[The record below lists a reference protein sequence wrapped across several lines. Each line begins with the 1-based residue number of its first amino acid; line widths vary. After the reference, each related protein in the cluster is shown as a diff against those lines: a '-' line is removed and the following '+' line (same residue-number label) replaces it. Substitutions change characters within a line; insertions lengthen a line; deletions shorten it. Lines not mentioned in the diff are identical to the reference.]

1 MVRRKRSPELRVVF
15 DTSALYTKAASD
27 LLSSEV
33 NSLIKENSSH
43 PDLKITWYL
52 PDMVRC
58 EREFQMRQAA
68 IGLLPNVEKLERLLD
83 HNLNITPD
91 ILEMRVGEAIER
103 SLKFREIRVLPLSV
117 ENVDWTQLILN
128 SAYRKPPFEKGQYE
142 KGFRDAII
150 VETFLQLVDQSP
162 KTPEICRLAL
172 VSKDNLLREAVKA
185 RTESNINVK
194 LVATIGELEGLINTL
209 VANVTEEFI
218 ETIREKADN
227 LFFQTNDNDTLYY
240 KERLADQIQEK
251 FSEELIAVPEI
262 GQFKENRI
270 WYVGPSNFAKKE
282 GPRVFWSNTI
292 MVEADIYRYAP
303 QSLPPPSLGESI
315 SGLSVTGSGYVGGLI
330 PPIAI
335 PVTASV
341 TATSSGSATLPGS
354 GSATLPG
361 LATILGGPPLEK
373 LKVGSGKSSF
383 EITWSVHVNSARKF
397 TRAKIEDIKFLKT
410 TWE

>member
-33 NSLIKENSSH
+33 NSLINDNSSH

-240 KERLADQIQEK
+240 KER
-251 FSEELIAVPEI
+251 
-262 GQFKENRI
+262 
-270 WYVGPSNFAKKE
+270 
-282 GPRVFWSNTI
+282 
-292 MVEADIYRYAP
+292 
-303 QSLPPPSLGESI
+303 
-315 SGLSVTGSGYVGGLI
+315 
-330 PPIAI
+330 
-335 PVTASV
+335 
-341 TATSSGSATLPGS
+341 
-354 GSATLPG
+354 
-361 LATILGGPPLEK
+361 
-373 LKVGSGKSSF
+373 
-383 EITWSVHVNSARKF
+383 
-397 TRAKIEDIKFLKT
+397 
-410 TWE
+410 

>member
-1 MVRRKRSPELRVVF
+1 M
-15 DTSALYTKAASD
+15 
-27 LLSSEV
+27 
-33 NSLIKENSSH
+33 
-43 PDLKITWYL
+43 
-52 PDMVRC
+52 
-58 EREFQMRQAA
+58 
-68 IGLLPNVEKLERLLD
+68 
-83 HNLNITPD
+83 
-91 ILEMRVGEAIER
+91 
-103 SLKFREIRVLPLSV
+103 
-117 ENVDWTQLILN
+117 
-128 SAYRKPPFEKGQYE
+128 
-142 KGFRDAII
+142 
-150 VETFLQLVDQSP
+150 
-162 KTPEICRLAL
+162 
-172 VSKDNLLREAVKA
+172 
-185 RTESNINVK
+185 
-194 LVATIGELEGLINTL
+194 
-209 VANVTEEFI
+209 
-218 ETIREKADN
+218 
-227 LFFQTNDNDTLYY
+227 
-240 KERLADQIQEK
+240 
-251 FSEELIAVPEI
+251 PEI

-397 TRAKIEDIKFLKT
+397 TTAKIEDIKFLKT